1 MTYFQVTN
9 GMEGNMRIFY
19 CATAMI
25 LGAAAMMAMT
35 LPAGAQALS
44 NNMTCAQAQA
54 TYEKQG
60 RLQTRTRRGDVIT
73 LRGGVPKSRSAGL
86 VCGRSGRMATHA
98 RTKDKKRC
106 PIFYRCS

>member
-1 MTYFQVTN
+1 
-9 GMEGNMRIFY
+9 MRVFY
-19 CATAMI
+19 SAAAMI
-25 LGAAAMMAMT
+25 LAGAAMMA
-35 LPAGAQALS
+35 LASPAGAQALS

-60 RLQTRTRRGDVIT
+60 RLQTRTRRGHVIT

-86 VCGRSGRMATHA
+86 VCGPNARMATHA
-98 RTKDKKRC
+98 RTTDRKNC